1 LTLHPKM
8 KLGLGIGCGVLV
20 FIFLVLFG
28 GTIYFAKEMGKQYK
42 EVKELE
48 QQLVESHG
56 KSDELPAGY
65 TGLPTVERMEVFV
78 NVRQETAEWRQLVET
93 SFAELLA
100 NEGDADAKGFKHFLR
115 LVKASRD
122 LAPVFSGF
130 WTSRNQAM
138 LEGEMGMGEYIYL
151 YHLTYNSWLGK
162 DPSDGARD
170 AGAFL
175 SGLGAT
181 GALEPTSDSDDDTF
195 NEMQRRQW
203 AFQQVN
209 RLMLPLMQGA
219 ARSASASSHP
229 AVLTWAEQLQQEIRE
244 MQDDPERLPF
254 AFGLP
259 LQIDRSFELYRARLE
274 ANYSVTVNPVE
285 LLFEDTWEGE
295 EGLSD

>member
-1 LTLHPKM
+1 M
-8 KLGLGIGCGVLV
+8 KLGLGIGCGVLI

-100 NEGDADAKGFKHFLR
+100 NEGDADTKGFKHFLR

-295 EGLSD
+295 EELSD

>member
-8 KLGLGIGCGVLV
+8 KLGLGIGCGVLI

-100 NEGDADAKGFKHFLR
+100 NEGDADAKGLKHFLR

-219 ARSASASSHP
+219 ARNASASSHP

-295 EGLSD
+295 EELSD